1 MTEGEESLS
10 QSAMDAVCALLVQ
23 DPDRR
28 IKLDGLKGLE
38 LFQGLNWGNLLEQEA
53 PFVPEPEDET
63 DTGYFDARNNML
75 HLKVSQVANL

>member
-10 QSAMDAVCALLVQ
+10 QSAMDAVFALLVQ
-23 DPDRR
+23 DPDKR

-53 PFVPEPEDET
+53 PFVPMPDDAS
-63 DTGYFDARNNML
+63 DTTYFNQRNVMQGL
-75 HLKVSQVANL
+75 TVSEVDL